1 MYEVKIKPSEIG
13 YSLKK
18 IEEFTETAKKTLQ
31 NGISA
36 FTKYKNLILNISL
49 LDVVNNIEKYK
60 ILLSDMNS
68 DHDTIHAIF
77 DKLFDVVDK
86 YDILDMP
93 DNIRKLD
100 DLVDNINDL
109 TLDIYYL
116 MNALENI
123 IEAGEDL
130 NKQYSNN

>member
-1 MYEVKIKPSEIG
+1 MHEVKIQPSEIG
-13 YSLKK
+13 YSPKK

-60 ILLSDMNS
+60 ELLSDMNG
-68 DHDTIHAIF
+68 DHDAIHAIF

-86 YDILDMP
+86 YDILDRP
-93 DNIRKLD
+93 DSIRKLE
-100 DLVDNINDL
+100 DLVNNIDNL

-130 NKQYSNN
+130 NKQYFNK

>member
-13 YSLKK
+13 YSSKK

-49 LDVVNNIEKYK
+49 LDVVNNTEKYK
-60 ILLSDMNS
+60 ILLSDMDS
-68 DHDTIHAIF
+68 DHDTIHTVF

-86 YDILDMP
+86 YDIFDRP
-93 DNIRKLD
+93 DNIKKLE
-100 DLVDNINDL
+100 DLVNDIDNL

-116 MNALENI
+116 MSALENI

-130 NKQYSNN
+130 NKQYFNK

>member
-13 YSLKK
+13 YSSKK

-49 LDVVNNIEKYK
+49 LDVVNNTEKYK
-60 ILLSDMNS
+60 TLLSDMDS
-68 DHDTIHAIF
+68 DHDTIHTVF

-86 YDILDMP
+86 YDIFDRP
-93 DNIRKLD
+93 DNIKKLE
-100 DLVDNINDL
+100 DLVNDINNL

-116 MNALENI
+116 MSALENI

-130 NKQYSNN
+130 NKQYFNK

>member
-13 YSLKK
+13 YSSKK

-49 LDVVNNIEKYK
+49 LDVVNNTEKYK
-60 ILLSDMNS
+60 TLLSDMEG
-68 DHDTIHAIF
+68 DHDTIHTIF
-77 DKLFDVVDK
+77 DKLFNVVDK
-86 YDILDMP
+86 YDMFNRP
-93 DNIRKLD
+93 DNIIKLE
-100 DLVDNINDL
+100 DLVNNMDNL

-116 MNALENI
+116 MGALENI
-123 IEAGEDL
+123 IEAGNDL
-130 NKQYSNN
+130 NKQYFNK

>member
-13 YSLKK
+13 YSSKK

-49 LDVVNNIEKYK
+49 LDVVNNTEKYK
-60 ILLSDMNS
+60 TLLSDMDS
-68 DHDTIHAIF
+68 DHDTIHTVF

-86 YDILDMP
+86 YDIFDRP
-93 DNIRKLD
+93 DNIKKLE
-100 DLVDNINDL
+100 DLVNDIDNL

-116 MNALENI
+116 MSALENI

-130 NKQYSNN
+130 NKQYFNK

>member
-13 YSLKK
+13 YSSKK

-49 LDVVNNIEKYK
+49 LDVVNNTEKYK
-60 ILLSDMNS
+60 TLLSDMDS
-68 DHDTIHAIF
+68 DHDTIHTIF

-93 DNIRKLD
+93 DNIKKLEN
-100 DLVDNINDL
+100 LVNNLNNL

-130 NKQYSNN
+130 NKQYFNN

>member
-1 MYEVKIKPSEIG
+1 MYEVKIQQPEVG
-13 YSLKK
+13 YSPKK

-49 LDVVNNIEKYK
+49 LDVVNNTEKYK
-60 ILLSDMNS
+60 ELLSDIDS

-86 YDILDMP
+86 YDVINRP
-93 DNIRKLD
+93 DSIRKLE
-100 DLVDNINDL
+100 DLVNDIDNL

-116 MNALENI
+116 KGALDNI
-123 IEAGEDL
+123 IEAGNDL
-130 NKQYSNN
+130 NKQYFNK

>member
-13 YSLKK
+13 YSSKK

-49 LDVVNNIEKYK
+49 LDVVNNTEKYK
-60 ILLSDMNS
+60 TLLSDMDS
-68 DHDTIHAIF
+68 DHDTIHTVF

-93 DNIRKLD
+93 DNIKKLEN
-100 DLVDNINDL
+100 LVNNLDNL

-130 NKQYSNN
+130 NKQYFNN

>member
-1 MYEVKIKPSEIG
+1 
-13 YSLKK
+13 
-18 IEEFTETAKKTLQ
+18 
-31 NGISA
+31 
-36 FTKYKNLILNISL
+36 
-49 LDVVNNIEKYK
+49 VNNTEKYK
-60 ILLSDMNS
+60 TLLSDMDS
-68 DHDTIHAIF
+68 DHDTIHTIF

-93 DNIRKLD
+93 DNIKKLEN
-100 DLVDNINDL
+100 LVNNLDNL

-130 NKQYSNN
+130 NKQYFNN

>member
-1 MYEVKIKPSEIG
+1 MYEVKIQPSEIG
-13 YSLKK
+13 YSPKK

-49 LDVVNNIEKYK
+49 LDVVNNTEKYK
-60 ILLSDMNS
+60 TLLSDMNN

-86 YDILDMP
+86 YDILDIP
-93 DNIRKLD
+93 DSIRKLD
-100 DLVDNINDL
+100 DLVNNINNL

-123 IEAGEDL
+123 IRAGEDL
-130 NKQYSNN
+130 NKQYFNK

>member
-1 MYEVKIKPSEIG
+1 MYEVKIQPSEIG
-13 YSLKK
+13 YSPKK

-49 LDVVNNIEKYK
+49 LDVVNNTEKYK
-60 ILLSDMNS
+60 TLLSDIDS

-86 YDILDMP
+86 YDILDRP
-93 DNIRKLD
+93 DSIRKLD
-100 DLVDNINDL
+100 DLVNNIDNL

-123 IEAGEDL
+123 IRAGEDL
-130 NKQYSNN
+130 NKQYFNK

>member
-60 ILLSDMNS
+60 TLLSDMNS

-93 DNIRKLD
+93 DNIRKLE
-100 DLVDNINDL
+100 DLVNNINDL

>member
-1 MYEVKIKPSEIG
+1 MYEVKIQPSEIG
-13 YSLKK
+13 YSPKK

-49 LDVVNNIEKYK
+49 LDVVNNTEKYK
-60 ILLSDMNS
+60 TLLSDMNN

-86 YDILDMP
+86 YDILDRP
-93 DNIRKLD
+93 DSIRKLD
-100 DLVDNINDL
+100 DLVNNIDNL

-123 IEAGEDL
+123 IRAGEDL
-130 NKQYSNN
+130 NKQYFNK

>member
-1 MYEVKIKPSEIG
+1 MYEVKIQQPEVG
-13 YSLKK
+13 YSPKK

-49 LDVVNNIEKYK
+49 LDVVNNTEKYK
-60 ILLSDMNS
+60 TLLSDIDS

-86 YDILDMP
+86 YDILDRP
-93 DNIRKLD
+93 DSIRKLD
-100 DLVDNINDL
+100 DLVNNIDNL

-123 IEAGEDL
+123 IRAGEDL
-130 NKQYSNN
+130 NKQYFNK